1 MQRGAGARSRRAP
14 PSRGSRGRAVWR
26 RRRGAEW
33 SVVRERQRRGH
44 GPGRAS
50 CPGGFPGLAAG
61 PGSRPLPAV
70 SEGLR
75 GVLRFAVLR
84 LAPGTGDRIPPVPR
98 VSRSRQLRATQRQR
112 GQKRPL
118 TLLRRF
124 ENFEEITCSFVG

>member
-1 MQRGAGARSRRAP
+1 M
-14 PSRGSRGRAVWR
+14 
-26 RRRGAEW
+26 
-33 SVVRERQRRGH
+33 RERQRWGH

-50 CPGGFPGLAAG
+50 CAGGFPGLVAG

-84 LAPGTGDRIPPVPR
+84 LAPGTGDQIPSVMR
-98 VSRSRQLRATQRQR
+98 VSRNPQLRATQGQR

-124 ENFEEITCSFVG
+124 ENFEEITFSFVG